1 MFFRIVGAVS
11 SLKQRVSTIQTL
23 VNPFSDDGLWVD
35 PSNTLDRTSVDLNR
49 LIEELN
55 HLIEFRVC
63 VHISLRIL

>member
-1 MFFRIVGAVS
+1 MA
-11 SLKQRVSTIQTL
+11 SLKQRVSTIQAL

-49 LIEELN
+49 LLEELN

-63 VHISLRIL
+63 AYILLRII